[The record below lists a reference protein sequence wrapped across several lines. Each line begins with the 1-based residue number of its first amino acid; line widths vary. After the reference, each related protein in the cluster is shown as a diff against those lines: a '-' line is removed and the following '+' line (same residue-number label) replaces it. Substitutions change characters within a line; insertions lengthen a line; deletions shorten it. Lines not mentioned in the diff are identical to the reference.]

1 MAKKLTIIVPHYKE
15 PFETIKYLLD
25 TIECQKGIDRND
37 FDVWIVNDGDENDAV
52 ILDKEL
58 FKQYHYE
65 IQYMVKPHGGLSS
78 TRNYGIEHG
87 DSEYLMY
94 CDSDDGFLNNYGL
107 HLILGAIAQSQFDI
121 LYSSFIEEQPM
132 GEGWKIYRR
141 DKDMVFCHGK
151 VYRRQFLIDKKLRFD
166 THLAFSEDSL
176 FNKIASCEADE
187 MKEITTPFYL
197 WCWNEGSTVRT
208 GRETIV
214 LRRYDE
220 VMEMRYKICEQLEE
234 RGFIDQFFDS
244 VCKCFFD
251 CYYDF
256 NEPQFL
262 KPEHKEMVKAAEK
275 EFKKF
280 YKRFIKSFLECDSGR
295 IARNM
300 MASRATAYEAGLQV
314 EKIDFH
320 SWLKH
325 IKNDVK

>member
-1 MAKKLTIIVPHYKE
+1 MAKKLTIIIPHYKE

-214 LRRYDE
+214 LRRYTRSSIRCHAKPCNSSDKIQGFSCLTAAFL
-220 VMEMRYKICEQLEE
+220 VKFGQRLRVLYEMRNEKRMFCAVFGCIRWLCHA
-234 RGFIDQFFDS
+234 RGGL
-244 VCKCFFD
+244 CK
-251 CYYDF
+251 
-256 NEPQFL
+256 PG
-262 KPEHKEMVKAAEK
+262 
-275 EFKKF
+275 
-280 YKRFIKSFLECDSGR
+280 SGR
-295 IARNM
+295 GYPQKYSPRTKSHFSGCA
-300 MASRATAYEAGLQV
+300 
-314 EKIDFH
+314 
-320 SWLKH
+320 
-325 IKNDVK
+325 